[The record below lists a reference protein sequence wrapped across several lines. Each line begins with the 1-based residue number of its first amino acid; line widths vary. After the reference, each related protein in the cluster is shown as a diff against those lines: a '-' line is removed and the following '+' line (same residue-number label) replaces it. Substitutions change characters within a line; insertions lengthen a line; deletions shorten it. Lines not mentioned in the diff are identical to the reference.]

1 MSVGVVSDGPT
12 QMVTDGTP
20 HKVMLF
26 PAADGSAQLVSLTS
40 LKASGVIPVPMDP
53 KQYLLL
59 ATEDSSDGVLL
70 RYRMFATPDNLLKP
84 TGKNTVSPRSI
95 IASLLMS
102 SCALPCFPY
111 LHPPSRS

>member
-1 MSVGVVSDGPT
+1 
-12 QMVTDGTP
+12 MVADGTP

-26 PAADGSAQLVSLTS
+26 PAADGSAQLVSLTT

-84 TGKNTVSPRSI
+84 NGKNTVSPGSTPFFSSSH
-95 IASLLMS
+95 ASLADTLVS
-102 SCALPCFPY
+102 TPNRSCGPTRRYPGL
-111 LHPPSRS
+111 